1 MDKGVL
7 IRNARSIIA
16 YYHGCVVARLSVS
29 HDTVRSLQSFG
40 SFPRSACRQNRF
52 KGYRMELSHI
62 NASGEANM
70 VDVGDKQPTER
81 SATASGVV
89 RMLPSTLQ
97 AIKNDGLKKGEVL
110 AVARIAGIQGAKKC
124 SELIPLCH
132 PLALT
137 KVTVA
142 FEEISDGKLKVTAT
156 CRLRGQTGVEMEAL
170 TAVSV
175 ACLTVYDMCKAVDKG
190 MTIEAVGLEEKLG
203 GKSGDWRKS

>member
-1 MDKGVL
+1 
-7 IRNARSIIA
+7 
-16 YYHGCVVARLSVS
+16 
-29 HDTVRSLQSFG
+29 
-40 SFPRSACRQNRF
+40 
-52 KGYRMELSHI
+52 MELSHI

-70 VDVGDKQPTER
+70 VDVGDKQLTER
-81 SATASGVV
+81 SATASGIV

-137 KVTVA
+137 KVSVS
-142 FEEISDGKLKVTAT
+142 FEEISDSKLKFIAT

-190 MTIEAVGLEEKLG
+190 MTIEAVGLDEKLG
-203 GKSGDWRKS
+203 GKSGEWRKS

>member
-1 MDKGVL
+1 MNKGVL
-7 IRNARSIIA
+7 VLNANNFLA
-16 YYHGCVVARLSVS
+16 YYHGRAVARPRAS
-29 HDTVRSLQSFG
+29 HDNVVTF
-40 SFPRSACRQNRF
+40 SALGHCVLLCIGKRI
-52 KGYRMELSHI
+52 KGHCMELSHI

-70 VDVGDKQPTER
+70 VDVGDKQLTER
-81 SATASGVV
+81 SATASGIV

-137 KVTVA
+137 KVSVS
-142 FEEISDGKLKVTAT
+142 FEEISDSELKVIAV

-190 MTIEAVGLEEKLG
+190 MTIEAVGLDEKLG
-203 GKSGDWRKS
+203 GKSGEWRKS